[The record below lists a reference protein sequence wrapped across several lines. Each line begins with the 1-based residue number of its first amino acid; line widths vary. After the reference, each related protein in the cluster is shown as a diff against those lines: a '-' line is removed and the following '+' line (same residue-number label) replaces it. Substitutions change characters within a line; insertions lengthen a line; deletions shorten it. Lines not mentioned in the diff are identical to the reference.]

1 LKFPLRIRFRRA
13 EAVIYGKTDAYAFYR
28 VAYRSAGRRVV
39 RSFRRYSDAKAFAEQ
54 TVRELAAGHHVSALS
69 PSEVADA
76 LAIRQA
82 LAEFQRETGQTVSA
96 VRAVAEYLDARRRL
110 GTAPLSEAVAAYQR
124 AATVRQRR
132 LADAVAEFCESRRI
146 KAQTMVGSRPGLA
159 RQYVIDSERYVK
171 GLSDAFPNHDLGDLT
186 KAHLDQYLAS
196 LTHLAPMTRNNVRAA
211 VRLFLRWCIRQDYL
225 PHDTRLLDADGLR
238 SEPLEAKAIEH
249 YTPSELKRLLD
260 AAPDEMRPVIA
271 LQALAGLR
279 LQEALRLDWAD
290 VWRVPGHVEVA
301 SGKAKTRQ
309 RRLVTICPA
318 LDAWLRPYRDRTGP
332 LSTASLA
339 EFARRFGKLRQELGI
354 ASRQNGLRHGF
365 VTYHY
370 ALHNN
375 ENLTAAQ
382 AGNSPAMVHAHYKGL
397 ATQEQGKAWFAVAP
411 EAVVAQT

>member
-1 LKFPLRIRFRRA
+1 VKFPLRIRFRRA

-28 VAYRSAGRRVV
+28 VAYHAAGRRVV
-39 RSFRRYSDAKAFAEQ
+39 RSFRRYGDAKAFAEQ
-54 TVRELAAGHHVSALS
+54 TVRELAAGHNVAALS
-69 PSEVADA
+69 PGEVADA

-82 LAEFQRETGQTVSA
+82 LAEFQRETGVSVSA

-110 GTAPLSEAVAAYQR
+110 GDAPLSEAVAAYQR
-124 AATVRQRR
+124 AATVRRRR

-171 GLSDAFPNHDLGDLT
+171 GFSDAFPNHDLGDLT

-196 LTHLAPMTRNNVRAA
+196 LTHLAPKTRNGVRTT

-225 PHDTRLLDADGLR
+225 PHDTRLLDAEGLR
-238 SEPLEAKAIEH
+238 AEPLEAKPIEH

-260 AAPDEMRPVIA
+260 AASDEMRPVIA

-279 LQEALRLDWAD
+279 LQEALRLDWQD

-318 LDAWLRPYRDRTGP
+318 LEAWLAPYRGRTGP
-332 LSTASLA
+332 LCDASIA
-339 EFARRFGKLRQELGI
+339 AFAVRFGKLRQELGI
-354 ASRQNGLRHGF
+354 ASRKNGLRHGF

-370 ALHNN
+370 ALHAN

-382 AGNSPAMVHAHYKGL
+382 AGNSPAIIHAHYRGL
-397 ATQEQGKAWFAVAP
+397 ATPDEAQAWFGVFP
-411 EAVVAQT
+411 